1 MENLNDENLVE
12 LVQKGDIEMFGSLVE
27 RYEQKML
34 RYAGRFLF
42 DHDNAQD
49 AVQEV
54 FIKAYTNIASF
65 DLTKRF
71 SPWLYR
77 IAHNYFINEILN
89 GTVTNTSVEEQK
101 EVLDQMKEQKIF
113 DLTETEK
120 TNLINFLCE
129 EVDTELSVD
138 YLFHVLDSEISYP
151 IDDEKVKSLFED
163 DRMRKLKDV
172 MMDKLQDDEVGE
184 VSSEEDV

>member
-77 IAHNYFINEILN
+77 IAHNYFINEIKKKGREPIMSFDADIFLPKLFFN
-89 GTVTNTSVEEQK
+89 NDPEKDILDKELKELLDLYINKINSKYK
-101 EVLDQMKEQKIF
+101 EVLILYYFEDLSYREISDILHIPLSAVGIRLNRGKKAMQKII
-113 DLTETEK
+113 K
-120 TNLINFLCE
+120 I
-129 EVDTELSVD
+129 
-138 YLFHVLDSEISYP
+138 
-151 IDDEKVKSLFED
+151 
-163 DRMRKLKDV
+163 
-172 MMDKLQDDEVGE
+172 
-184 VSSEEDV
+184 

>member
-77 IAHNYFINEILN
+77 IAHNYFINEIKKK
-89 GTVTNTSVEEQK
+89 GREPIMSF
-101 EVLDQMKEQKIF
+101 DADIF
-113 DLTETEK
+113 LPK
-120 TNLINFLCE
+120 
-129 EVDTELSVD
+129 
-138 YLFHVLDSEISYP
+138 LF
-151 IDDEKVKSLFED
+151 FNN
-163 DRMRKLKDV
+163 DR
-172 MMDKLQDDEVGE
+172 
-184 VSSEEDV
+184 

>member
-1 MENLNDENLVE
+1 MN
-12 LVQKGDIEMFGSLVE
+12 
-27 RYEQKML
+27 
-34 RYAGRFLF
+34 
-42 DHDNAQD
+42 
-49 AVQEV
+49 
-54 FIKAYTNIASF
+54 
-65 DLTKRF
+65 
-71 SPWLYR
+71 
-77 IAHNYFINEILN
+77 INEILN

-172 MMDKLQDDEVGE
+172 MMEKLQDDEVGE
-184 VSSEEDV
+184 VSSEEEDV

>member
-1 MENLNDENLVE
+1 MN
-12 LVQKGDIEMFGSLVE
+12 
-27 RYEQKML
+27 
-34 RYAGRFLF
+34 
-42 DHDNAQD
+42 
-49 AVQEV
+49 
-54 FIKAYTNIASF
+54 
-65 DLTKRF
+65 
-71 SPWLYR
+71 
-77 IAHNYFINEILN
+77 INEILN

-172 MMDKLQDDEVGE
+172 MMDKLQNDEVGE